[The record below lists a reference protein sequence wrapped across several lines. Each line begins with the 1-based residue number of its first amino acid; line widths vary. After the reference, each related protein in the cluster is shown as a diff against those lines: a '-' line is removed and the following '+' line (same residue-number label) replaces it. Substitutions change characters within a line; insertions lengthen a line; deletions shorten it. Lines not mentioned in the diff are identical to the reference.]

1 MPKFEMRDMEVSEA
15 TLQFLSAFHI
25 NYVVDLVEMF
35 IIFVFYIRNQEKQ
48 SKYLGIFD
56 WVIYVKTK
64 YYKIWKAGI
73 LS

>member
-1 MPKFEMRDMEVSEA
+1 MRDMEVNEA

-56 WVIYVKTK
+56 
-64 YYKIWKAGI
+64 
-73 LS
+73 